1 MASMVATCFTLQ
13 PTLYPRLAFTT
24 SLFPNPRPL
33 NTFPHPISACFS
45 AKLQES
51 PRVSFPFFGGAD
63 FKGERYRSPFWR
75 PRAFNDFVE
84 SIRSF
89 MFGDGDPNKET
100 NEERWKWIAQ
110 YITWKGG
117 VVAAEELAPYLN
129 PLETNG
135 QNDIDDETFML
146 PVLTRYEG
154 HPVIDEENGN
164 VLYRF
169 ISLQPTPE
177 ELSDPNFD
185 KNGKLLLRQKMFME
199 HKWRFSKT
207 SNLEKAACV
216 VSVTAIP
223 SLRFVLFCVVF
234 LKRNADIKK
243 RNLARQRCA
252 RDLESPDLAL
262 RRKLETARDMAKRLT
277 IVMTAGQE
285 DVPVNVYGANR
296 STSTKSSRD
305 LVEDI

>member
-1 MASMVATCFTLQ
+1 
-13 PTLYPRLAFTT
+13 
-24 SLFPNPRPL
+24 
-33 NTFPHPISACFS
+33 
-45 AKLQES
+45 
-51 PRVSFPFFGGAD
+51 
-63 FKGERYRSPFWR
+63 
-75 PRAFNDFVE
+75 
-84 SIRSF
+84 

-169 ISLQPTPE
+169 ISLQPTAE
-177 ELSDPNFD
+177 ELSDPNFV

-207 SNLEKAACV
+207 SNLEKAVILGFVGLCWKGIHMLANALLREAPITPSGYVKFFSALLPVLQACAV
-216 VSVTAIP
+216 CVTAIP